1 MNQEYSKPE
10 IYEVIFPSND
20 CRTCNSEA
28 FSCYLSLEERL
39 DFMKC

>member
-1 MNQEYSKPE
+1 MNQEYTKPE
-10 IYEVIFPSND
+10 IHEVIMPLND
-20 CRTCNSEA
+20 GRICNSEA